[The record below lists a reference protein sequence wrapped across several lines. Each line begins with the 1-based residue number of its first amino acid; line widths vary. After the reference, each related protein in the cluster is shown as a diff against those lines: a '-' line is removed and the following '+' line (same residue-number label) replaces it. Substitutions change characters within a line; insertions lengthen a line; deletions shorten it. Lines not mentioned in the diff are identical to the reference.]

1 MLPPR
6 GAGVGAG
13 HAGLR
18 AYDPRVLRLT
28 AVGHARRGWARWL
41 WVTTEWYEAVS
52 TWKEFSLGAMEGE
65 EEEKVLVPAACSPC
79 LVGLLTELCR
89 LIDRVALISRD
100 VVLKER
106 CDD

>member
-1 MLPPR
+1 M
-6 GAGVGAG
+6 
-13 HAGLR
+13 
-18 AYDPRVLRLT
+18 
-28 AVGHARRGWARWL
+28 
-41 WVTTEWYEAVS
+41 TTEWYEAVS
-52 TWKEFSLGAMEGE
+52 TWKEFSLGAM

-106 CDD
+106 CDG